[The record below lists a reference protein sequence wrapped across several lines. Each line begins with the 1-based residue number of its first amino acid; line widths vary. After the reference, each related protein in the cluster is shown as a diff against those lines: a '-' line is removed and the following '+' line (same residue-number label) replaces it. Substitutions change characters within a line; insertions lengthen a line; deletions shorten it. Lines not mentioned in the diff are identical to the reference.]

1 MTKFAVIRTGGKQYL
16 VKEGDTL
23 KVEKL
28 TVASAKPVI
37 FDEVLLVAEN
47 DGSQIEIGKPQL
59 KTKVTAKLVKQGRAD
74 KIMVVHYK
82 AKIRH
87 HKKYGHRQ
95 PFSEV
100 KIEKVV

>member
-1 MTKFAVIRTGGKQYL
+1 MTKFAVVRTGGKQYL

-28 TVASAKPVI
+28 AVESDRPVI
-37 FDEVLLVAEN
+37 FEEVLLAAES
-47 DGSQIEIGKPQL
+47 DGSQVEIGQPQL
-59 KTKVTAKLVKQGRAD
+59 KTKVAAKLVKQGRAD

-100 KIEKVV
+100 KIEKVA